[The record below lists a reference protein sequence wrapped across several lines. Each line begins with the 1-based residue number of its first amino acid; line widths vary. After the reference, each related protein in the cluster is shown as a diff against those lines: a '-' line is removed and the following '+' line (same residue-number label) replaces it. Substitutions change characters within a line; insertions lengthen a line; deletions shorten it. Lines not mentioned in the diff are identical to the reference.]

1 MQQGDFLIIRGL
13 HHRIQSCGEMFFLN
27 NKDAVIEILDSFI
40 DGLADLKDSIK
51 MENGNKLESLFTETR
66 NKRNKILDSIKKLES
81 E

>member
-1 MQQGDFLIIRGL
+1 M
-13 HHRIQSCGEMFFLN
+13 
-27 NKDAVIEILDSFI
+27 LDSFI

-66 NKRNKILDSIKKLES
+66 NKRNKILDSIKKLDS

>member
-1 MQQGDFLIIRGL
+1 MWRDV
-13 HHRIQSCGEMFFLN
+13 FLN

>member
-1 MQQGDFLIIRGL
+1 MWRDV
-13 HHRIQSCGEMFFLN
+13 FLN

-66 NKRNKILDSIKKLES
+66 NKRNKILDSIKKFTNCLYLFVERK
-81 E
+81 

>member
-1 MQQGDFLIIRGL
+1 MWRDV
-13 HHRIQSCGEMFFLN
+13 FLN

-40 DGLADLKDSIK
+40 DGLANLKESIK

>member
-1 MQQGDFLIIRGL
+1 MIIRGL
-13 HHRIQSCGEMFFLN
+13 HHRIQSCGEIFLN